1 MTHKPAMELNREGN
15 TRGSAVVGTSLK
27 GLAVAGVLTEVF
39 HVGLL
44 HWRIL
49 PCAPFV
55 LA

>member
-1 MTHKPAMELNREGN
+1 MG
-15 TRGSAVVGTSLK
+15 GSAGPWP
-27 GLAVAGVLTEVF
+27 GGGWVLLEVF